1 MLVHPGPNSRSILS
15 QTNRYV
21 SDTEPWHLVKNPDP
35 ESRVL
40 LNLVIYNCAE
50 ALRIAGILLQP
61 IMPTKASLLLN
72 ELGVAPDRRTVD
84 FAVKGK
90 DANYGTEAKT
100 GDAAA
105 RTKKWDTIFPP
116 TPNANDSDAEV
127 MEQLSSA
134 LHDKT
139 RNKMNQMAE
148 LLAMEARMGEE
159 AVAKMLA
166 ELHAAKKAQ
175 NENESTCWAGPHD

>member
-1 MLVHPGPNSRSILS
+1 ML

-21 SDTEPWHLVKNPDP
+21 SDTEPWNLVKNPDP
-35 ESRVL
+35 ESRIL

-61 IMPTKASLLLN
+61 IMPTKAALLLN
-72 ELGVAPDRRTVD
+72 ELGVKEDRRTID

-90 DANYGTEAKT
+90 DVDYGTEAKT
-100 GDAAA
+100 GDPAA
-105 RTKKWDTIFPP
+105 RLKKWDTIFPP

-127 MEQLSSA
+127 MDQLSSV

-139 RNKMNQMAE
+139 KNKMNQVAE

-166 ELHAAKKAQ
+166 EVHAAKTKSA
-175 NENESTCWAGPHD
+175 ETAEGM